1 MSAHVDEGL
10 LSKLVNKYGV
20 ENASK
25 GPNRAKLWAKV
36 TKDYNSIT
44 GNMHTKA
51 RLDKKWQNVK
61 HARKAK
67 RNSLMME
74 QQPHSSKS
82 EDGQE
87 SILTPSFQEM
97 GENMWNV
104 MDYALR
110 DLFLNLVKRHN
121 IEYTTNPRQKNELW
135 KLLAKDFHEAIDN
148 VITIKHEKFTKKW
161 QNWKQYNKVKGKAHP
176 LEDDR
181 IDTDADVI
189 REKIRKFRERA
200 RTDQNF
206 ATFLLRESDGLKIEG
221 LQNVGSKPME
231 TLSENALMTDS
242 ASTSNMSNKQL
253 EREVYLEAL
262 KCEQERFRYLV
273 ENSRLEQDKLKRE
286 NELIDLQ
293 VQMAQHDLALKKQHL
308 QEKGILLQ

>member
-1 MSAHVDEGL
+1 M
-10 LSKLVNKYGV
+10 
-20 ENASK
+20 
-25 GPNRAKLWAKV
+25 
-36 TKDYNSIT
+36 
-44 GNMHTKA
+44 
-51 RLDKKWQNVK
+51 
-61 HARKAK
+61 
-67 RNSLMME
+67 
-74 QQPHSSKS
+74 
-82 EDGQE
+82 
-87 SILTPSFQEM
+87 
-97 GENMWNV
+97 
-104 MDYALR
+104 
-110 DLFLNLVKRHN
+110 
-121 IEYTTNPRQKNELW
+121 
-135 KLLAKDFHEAIDN
+135 
-148 VITIKHEKFTKKW
+148 
-161 QNWKQYNKVKGKAHP
+161 KGKAHP

-221 LQNVGSKPME
+221 LQNVGSKLTE
-231 TLSENALMTDS
+231 TQIGDHALMTDS